1 MFLSVYRLAQFYSL
15 ENIANDNGKL
25 SIKEVNKSN
34 TLLLNSIEWAF
45 AQNISYLLRM
55 GPSTQGSEK
64 IFDNKEERT

>member
-15 ENIANDNGKL
+15 ENIANNDGKL
-25 SIKEVNKSN
+25 WIKEVNKSYA
-34 TLLLNSIEWAF
+34 LFLNSIEWAF
-45 AQNISYLLRM
+45 AKNTSSEN